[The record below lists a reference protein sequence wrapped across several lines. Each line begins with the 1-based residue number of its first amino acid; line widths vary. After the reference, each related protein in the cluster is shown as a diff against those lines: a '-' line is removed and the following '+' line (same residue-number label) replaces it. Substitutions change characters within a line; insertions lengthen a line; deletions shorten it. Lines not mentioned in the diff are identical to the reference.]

1 MSLSK
6 EGLLKKLLLGSGGK
20 GRGIWAGLALLLGTL
35 FLLLAVLLWWN
46 FRQALSGNNGTD
58 ALGSGFFVVSKN
70 VSDANMSNP
79 AQMRFTPTQIIEL
92 KSAPQVE
99 DVGEVSQASFPVWAS
114 LGGQLKFSTMMFLEA
129 VPTRFLDTI
138 PAGWEWTPDRS
149 DVPLLLAKEFLRT
162 YNYVFAPTQNLP
174 QLSENAVQAIGF
186 RLTLGADDVPKADV
200 RAQVLGFSDRIN
212 SVLVPQSFLD
222 AMNQR
227 FGTASLPP
235 ARLLV
240 RATDPANPAL
250 LQWLREH
257 DYQTGAENERNG
269 KLRTVVTGVS
279 AGMGVLAVVLLATGL
294 GLFLALI
301 ELLMTRAA
309 GDLKLLIEIGYQP
322 KMLRQFFLRRAFP
335 LVAGAL
341 MLALVLAALLN
352 VGASVLAGK
361 MGIYWPVVP
370 PVPVWGAWVLV
381 AGLVFWQL
389 WRRIGRA
396 MAAA

>member
-6 EGLLKKLLLGSGGK
+6 ESLLKKLLLGSGGK
-20 GRGIWAGLALLLGTL
+20 GRGIWAGAALLLGTL

-70 VSDANMSNP
+70 VSDASMGLESNI
-79 AQMRFTPTQIIEL
+79 RFTPAEIAAIKT
-92 KSAPQVE
+92 APQVE

-114 LGGQLKFSTMMFLEA
+114 LGGQLKFSTMMFLES

-138 PAGWEWTPDRS
+138 PQGWEWTPDRL

-174 QLSENAVQAIGF
+174 QLSETAVKAIGF
-186 RLTLGADDVPKADV
+186 RLTLGSNDVEKADV

-250 LQWLREH
+250 LKWLRDH

-309 GDLKLLIEIGYQP
+309 GDLRLLIEIGYQP

-341 MLALVLAALLN
+341 LLSLVLAALLN
-352 VGASVLAGK
+352 VGAAGIADK
-361 MGIYWPVVP
+361 MGIYWPVLP
-370 PVPVWGAWVLV
+370 GWPVWGAWLAV
-381 AGLVFWQL
+381 AALVFWQL
-389 WRRIGRA
+389 WRRIGKA